1 MFSEEQIELKS
12 KVDELND
19 DVYSLKNDLLDLISQ
34 FQLYKQQHN

>member
-19 DVYSLKNDLLDLISQ
+19 NVYSLKNDLLDLILQ